1 MTAESRNYSG
11 ELNQPIGNALPPG
24 RVADVLF
31 HIALPAPRWGRVF
44 TIALMAAK
52 YIFVTGGVVSSI
64 GKGICVASIGRILKS
79 QGLAVTVI
87 KLDPYLNV
95 DPGTMSPY
103 QHGEVF
109 VTRDGGETDLDL
121 GHYERFIDVEL
132 TRDSNVTAGQTYL
145 ELITRERRGDFLGGT
160 IQTVPHLTNEIKSR
174 LTGLAEK
181 SGADVVVVEVG
192 GTVGDIEGLP
202 FLEAIR
208 QMRNTVGRNNVFYVH
223 LTLLPYIS
231 ASEEL
236 KTKPTQH
243 SVKELRS
250 IGIQPDALICRSD
263 REITPSIQDKLSLFC
278 DVDSAA
284 VFPMPTVGNVYE
296 VPLIMEQ
303 SGMGRILSQA
313 LSLDG
318 QLELAEWQGLVNR
331 MNAAEETVSI
341 AIVGKY
347 VEYPDSY
354 MSVREA
360 LRHAAAAC
368 GLRAAVRWVHSE
380 AVERDGPEAHL
391 AEVSGIVVPGGFGPR
406 GVEGMVDTSRYARD
420 KAVPYLG
427 LCLGMQ
433 VMVIDWAR
441 ERAGLRDAN
450 SSELNPAC
458 AHPVIDIMD
467 GQAGVT
473 ELGGT
478 MRLGQYACQPQGNTR
493 MAQAYG
499 RMIPAGSRTAP
510 GYDRTAAAG
519 GAAAQIME
527 RHRHRYEVNN
537 HYREELEASG
547 MVMSGLSPDGMLV
560 EAAEVPDHPF
570 MVGVQYHPEF
580 QSRPNRPHP
589 LFSALVRQAQQTI
602 REGRQLPFRRAGWW
616 SFGG

>member
-1 MTAESRNYSG
+1 MPT
-11 ELNQPIGNALPPG
+11 
-24 RVADVLF
+24 
-31 HIALPAPRWGRVF
+31 
-44 TIALMAAK
+44 K

-79 QGLAVTVI
+79 QGLSVTVA

-109 VTRDGGETDLDL
+109 VTKDGGETDLDL

-132 TRDSNVTAGQTYL
+132 TRDSNVTAGQAYL

-160 IQTVPHLTNEIKSR
+160 IQTVPHLTNEIKDR
-174 LTGLAEK
+174 LISLAEK
-181 SGADVVVVEVG
+181 SEADVVIVEVG

-208 QMRNTVGRNNVFYVH
+208 QMRNTVGRNNVFYMH

-263 REITPSIQDKLSLFC
+263 TEINRSIREKLSLFC
-278 DVDSAA
+278 DVETEA

-296 VPLIMEQ
+296 VPLIMEEFGLG
-303 SGMGRILSQA
+303 SFLSQ
-313 LSLDG
+313 SLNLG
-318 QLELAEWQGLVNR
+318 GERELREWYDLVNR
-331 MNAAEETVSI
+331 MNSAERVVPI

-360 LRHAAAAC
+360 LRHAAASC
-368 GLRAAVRWVHSE
+368 GLRAEVRWVHSE
-380 AVERDGPEAHL
+380 AVERDGPDEYL
-391 AEVSGIVVPGGFGPR
+391 KDVCGIVVPGGFGPR
-406 GVEGMVDTSRYARD
+406 GVEGMVETSRYARD
-420 KAVPYLG
+420 KEVPYLG

-441 ERAGLRDAN
+441 DVAGLRWAN
-450 SSELNPAC
+450 SSELDPDC
-458 AHPVIDIMD
+458 EHPVIDIMH
-467 GQAGVT
+467 GQRGIT
-473 ELGGT
+473 DLGGT
-478 MRLGQYACQPQGNTR
+478 MRLGQYPCRPQSNTQ

-499 RMIPAGSRTAP
+499 KSLAEIR
-510 GYDRTAAAG
+510 
-519 GAAAQIME
+519 E

-537 HYREELEASG
+537 RYRESLEASG
-547 MVMSGLSPDGMLV
+547 MVMSGLSPDGELV
-560 EAAEVPDHPF
+560 EAAEVPNHPF
-570 MVGVQYHPEF
+570 MVGVQFHPEF
-580 QSRPNRPHP
+580 RSRPNRPHP
-589 LFSALVRQAQQTI
+589 LFCALMGQAGNTV
-602 REGRQLPFRRAGWW
+602 REGKQLPFNRSGWW
-616 SFGG
+616 SFSTQ